1 MINYNGVYGPTQEAS
16 GWQIGWTVN
25 FLPRTPKGEIGDLF
39 EKAFY
44 STVKTPRSQY
54 VFDVNKNEMLPVSV
68 ESFDFGKCLRLQ

>member
-1 MINYNGVYGPTQEAS
+1 MINGAIESIMINYNGVYGPTQEAS

-44 STVKTPRSQY
+44 STV
-54 VFDVNKNEMLPVSV
+54 
-68 ESFDFGKCLRLQ
+68 